1 MSLPRICV
9 DLSVDTEAKE
19 DDGWHQEA
27 APLTETIS
35 LLQVSSHATTMQCR
49 VVECYMQVK
58 PVS

>member
-19 DDGWHQEA
+19 DDGGHQEA

-35 LLQVSSHATTMQCR
+35 LLQVSSHATTIA
-49 VVECYMQVK
+49 V
-58 PVS
+58 